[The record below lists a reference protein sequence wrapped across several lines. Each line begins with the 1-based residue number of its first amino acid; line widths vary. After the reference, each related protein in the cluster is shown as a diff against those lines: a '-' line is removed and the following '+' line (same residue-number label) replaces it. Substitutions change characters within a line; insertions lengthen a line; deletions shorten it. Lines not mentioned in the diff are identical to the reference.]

1 MQTKLEWEID
11 ERGCLYLLP
20 SIPDKSVDMI
30 LTDLPYG
37 TTKNRWDTII
47 SPEKMWIEY
56 KRIIKDNGAILLF
69 GQDKFTA
76 TVMLSNQKLHRYN
89 LIWNKQLTTG
99 FLNANRMPL
108 RQHEDIMVFYKRL
121 PTYNPQKTNGN
132 KNHTKKSKSKKSDCY
147 EKYESVDNSETLGEL
162 KHPTSILNFSKP
174 HASICRHEAEKPIG
188 LIEWLIKTYTN
199 EGDMVHDSCLGS
211 GTTLEACMN
220 TNRNCIGFEISNEWE
235 GHYRKRLRLDNIKL
249 TDAWAGDGTDDA

>member
-1 MQTKLEWEID
+1 MKTKQVWKIGDCLKLFPEIQNK
-11 ERGCLYLLP
+11 
-20 SIPDKSVDMI
+20 SIDMI

-37 TTKNRWDTII
+37 TTKNRWDVII
-47 SPEKMWIEY
+47 SPDTLWLQYE
-56 KRIIKDNGAILLF
+56 RIIKDNGAILLF

-76 TVMLSNQKLHRYN
+76 AMMLSNHKIHRYN

-121 PTYNPQKTNGN
+121 PTYNPQKIEGN
-132 KNHTKKSKSKKSDCY
+132 KNHTKKAKSKKSDCY
-147 EKYESVDNSETLGEL
+147 GDYEDVDNSEMLGEL
-162 KHPTSILNFSKP
+162 KHPTSILNFQKP
-174 HASICRHEAEKPIG
+174 HASVCIHEAEKPLD

-199 EGDMVHDSCLGS
+199 EGDTVHDSCLGS

-220 TNRNCIGFEISNEWE
+220 TNRKCIGFEISDEWE
-235 GHYRKRLRLDNIKL
+235 THYDKRLKIGNSKL
-249 TDAWAGDGTDDA
+249 TDT